1 MNFRVKQN
9 LINQPFFMYKV
20 SYPISPGTR
29 KIVEKAME
37 QSQAIVYVVD
47 DDSSV
52 REFLRILL
60 RSVELSVKTCSSAAE
75 FLTLYNPDLP
85 GCLLLDVHM
94 PGMTGLQLQ
103 ELLKTK
109 QLELPIIIITGNADV
124 KIAVE
129 AMKAG
134 ALDFIEKPFDNK
146 ILLERVHECLN
157 ISRNL
162 HENHLQRAEAT
173 ARLSVLTQREREVMA
188 LLVEGKL
195 NKVIAAD
202 LGISPRTVEIHR
214 AKLMEKLQA
223 KSLSDVIKIAFLT
236 H

>member
-1 MNFRVKQN
+1 
-9 LINQPFFMYKV
+9 V
-20 SYPISPGTR
+20 SYPILLSNAYKT
-29 KIVEKAME
+29 VEKAME
-37 QSQAIVYVVD
+37 QPQAIVYIVD
-47 DDSSV
+47 DDSSI

-60 RSVELSVKTCSSAAE
+60 RSAELPVKTCDSASE
-75 FLTLYNPDLP
+75 FLTSYNPEIP

-94 PGMTGLQLQ
+94 PGMSGLQLQ

-134 ALDFIEKPFDNK
+134 ALDFIEKPFNNK
-146 ILLERVHECLN
+146 LLLERVQEC
-157 ISRNL
+157 ISLSKNL
-162 HENHLQRAEAT
+162 HSKYLQRAEAE
-173 ARLSVLTQREREVMA
+173 ARLAVLTQREREVMA

>member
-1 MNFRVKQN
+1 
-9 LINQPFFMYKV
+9 
-20 SYPISPGTR
+20 
-29 KIVEKAME
+29 ME
-37 QSQAIVYVVD
+37 QSPAIVYVVD

-60 RSVELSVKTCSSAAE
+60 RSADLSVKTCSSASE
-75 FLTLYNPDLP
+75 FLTSYNPEIP

-134 ALDFIEKPFDNK
+134 ALDLIEKPFNNK
-146 ILLERVHECLN
+146 VLLDRVYECIN
-157 ISRNL
+157 VSKNL
-162 HENHLQRAEAT
+162 HKKSLQRAEAT
-173 ARLSVLTQREREVMA
+173 ALLAVLTQREREVMA